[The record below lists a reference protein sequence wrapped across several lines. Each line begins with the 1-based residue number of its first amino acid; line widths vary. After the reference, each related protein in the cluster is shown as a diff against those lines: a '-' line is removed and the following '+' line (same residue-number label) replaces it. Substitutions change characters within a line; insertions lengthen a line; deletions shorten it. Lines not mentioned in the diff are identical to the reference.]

1 MTTFSGPSPD
11 EVEGIGSLTLG
22 GFLDEVAARFAG
34 DEAVVFDDPL
44 RGDATLRWTYADLR
58 AETRQIAKA
67 LIAAGVERG
76 EGVGIVMGNQPEAL
90 AGIFAAAMTGAI
102 AVPISTFA
110 PAPELAGML
119 EKADVSAVLTQARL
133 LSRRFG
139 DDIRA
144 LKPGLPSL
152 REVAVVGE
160 ESWDSFMEGAGGVSE
175 ERSEEHTSEL
185 PSLMRISYAVF

>member
-76 EGVGIVMGNQPEAL
+76 EGVGIVMGNRPEAL
-90 AGIFAAAMTGAI
+90 AGIFAAAI
-102 AVPISTFA
+102 DRKST
-110 PAPELAGML
+110 
-119 EKADVSAVLTQARL
+119 RL
-133 LSRRFG
+133 NS
-139 DDIRA
+139 
-144 LKPGLPSL
+144 S
-152 REVAVVGE
+152 
-160 ESWDSFMEGAGGVSE
+160 
-175 ERSEEHTSEL
+175 H
-185 PSLMRISYAVF
+185 

>member
-67 LIAAGVERG
+67 LIAAGVER
-76 EGVGIVMGNQPEAL
+76 
-90 AGIFAAAMTGAI
+90 
-102 AVPISTFA
+102 
-110 PAPELAGML
+110 
-119 EKADVSAVLTQARL
+119 
-133 LSRRFG
+133 
-139 DDIRA
+139 
-144 LKPGLPSL
+144 
-152 REVAVVGE
+152 
-160 ESWDSFMEGAGGVSE
+160 
-175 ERSEEHTSEL
+175 RSEEHTSEL
-185 PSLMRISYAVF
+185 QSLMRISYAVFCLKKKNNTTHPNTS